1 MVMMVV
7 MVRRR
12 WHDHAVRWHRRPV
25 SDAVPG
31 RLRRP
36 AAELAGG
43 AADVHVAAVRVDHPI
58 VALAGVV
65 EAPRDLDETLIQ
77 RQVVPDA
84 VLPRGRVHPVEREL
98 VHNVLVNAAEREPLL
113 RALRNGH
120 HDQSVVTVIGLFV
133 FVVDRRR
140 RGSVVLVFGA
150 VFGLRRLVA
159 LIGGQTAAAT
169 VIYVVVLVV
178 FLFRFDVDRG
188 RRRRVRT
195 PAVVLVV
202 MATAVVTVQIAWRR
216 RRRRAAARPRA
227 VVDRGAQTVV
237 AAAVA
242 GLAAG
247 GERPARRWAGT
258 LAVPFV
264 VHVQTSQYVVDGETG
279 SV

>member
-1 MVMMVV
+1 MVV

-12 WHDHAVRWHRRPV
+12 CHDHAVRRHRRPV
-25 SDAVPG
+25 RDAVPG
-31 RLRRP
+31 RLRGP
-36 AAELAGG
+36 AAQLAGG
-43 AADVHVAAVRVDHPI
+43 AADVHVAAVGVDHPV

-98 VHNVLVNAAEREPLL
+98 VHDVLVNAAEREPLL
-113 RALRNGH
+113 RALRYGH

-140 RGSVVLVFGA
+140 SGRVVLVFGA
-150 VFGLRRLVA
+150 VRGLRRLVTLGRA
-159 LIGGQTAAAT
+159 
-169 VIYVVVLVV
+169 VVDVVVVVVV

-195 PAVVLVV
+195 PVVVV
-202 MATAVVTVQIAWRR
+202 MATAVVTVQVAGRR

-227 VVDRGAQTVV
+227 VVDRGAQAVV

-247 GERPARRWAGT
+247 GERPAGRRAGT

-264 VHVQTSQYVVDGETG
+264 VHVQTSQYVIDGETG